1 MLVHSG
7 IQVSFII
14 PACNAV
20 GTLLRAIKSI
30 LNVTEFEY
38 EILIICNN
46 CSDNTAELAEN
57 FKSENRLSHLKI
69 HNRVDIKGASA
80 ARNLGIENA
89 LGKWICFVDADDYI
103 ESSKLEL
110 LLGACHE
117 PDASELAVAAH
128 WLCKDG
134 QFSVKTH
141 ALDRSQL
148 IDKEQIIQYLL
159 DYCYVPY
166 RFTLFVHCWG
176 KLYSRN
182 KILTNRIFFEEK
194 LTQLEDVNFNL
205 KYLKVVKKVYY
216 SNVPFYFYDTG
227 SNKESLSVRSGY
239 EPNAFRNIYTALIPV
254 KDFIS
259 ETGSREDC
267 KRAISQLLTSVGRIW
282 IIRISKNSSLSISQ
296 SITAID
302 RILCRRPYKVFQS
315 RYACLYQ
322 DSKLLDFFCRYS
334 NAAFVLFL
342 LFLKSRWRY

>member
-1 MLVHSG
+1 MLVDSG

-30 LNVTEFEY
+30 LNITEFGY

-46 CSDNTAELAEN
+46 CSDNTAELVEN
-57 FKSENRLSHLKI
+57 FKTENRLSHLKI
-69 HNRVDIKGASA
+69 HNRLEIKGASA

-103 ESSKLEL
+103 EPSNLEL
-110 LLGACHE
+110 LIGTCHD

-128 WLCKDG
+128 WLYKDG
-134 QFSVKTH
+134 QISVKTH

-148 IDKEQIIQYLL
+148 IENEQINKYLL

-182 KILTNRIFFEEK
+182 KILTNRIFFEDK

-205 KYLKVVKKVYY
+205 KYLKNVNRVYY
-216 SNVPFYFYDTG
+216 SNVPFYIYDTG
-227 SNKESLSVRSGY
+227 SNDKSLSVRSGY
-239 EPNAFRNIYTALIPV
+239 EPNAYKNIYTALKPV
-254 KDFIS
+254 KDFIMKIV
-259 ETGSREDC
+259 SREDG
-267 KRAISQLLTSVGRIW
+267 KRAISQLLTSIGRIW

-302 RILCRRPYKVFQS
+302 RILGRRPYKVFQI
-315 RYACLYQ
+315 RYACRYQ
-322 DSKLLDFFCRYS
+322 DSKLLDFFCRYT
-334 NAAFVLFL
+334 NAGFVVFL